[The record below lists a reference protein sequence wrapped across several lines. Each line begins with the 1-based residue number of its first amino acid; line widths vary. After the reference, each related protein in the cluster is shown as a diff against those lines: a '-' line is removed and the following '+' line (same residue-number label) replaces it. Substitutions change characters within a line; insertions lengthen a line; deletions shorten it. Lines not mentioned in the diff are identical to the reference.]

1 MSDKE
6 EHPGLETL
14 LECSEQVTI
23 TIRNY
28 LGEITEFLRKNG
40 IIDLSLCNQVNS
52 PTTREQP
59 DANATLVYQRLQ
71 DIVQQDEKYYGIFV
85 DYLRKKPK
93 YSKTVSMLDKAY
105 ADNGGNVNGNGSLPN
120 PPGILILYL
129 VITKKQPNIRHKS
142 TFL

>member
-6 EHPGLETL
+6 EHPGLEAL

-28 LGEITEFLRKNG
+28 LGEITKFLRKNG
-40 IIDLSLCNQVNS
+40 IIDLSLCNQVNG
-52 PTTREQP
+52 PTAREQP

-85 DYLRKKPK
+85 DYLRNNSQ

-105 ADNGGNVNGNGSLPN
+105 DDNGGNVKGNGSLPN